1 MKIILA
7 SNNSKKIKELSALF
21 LPLGHE
27 IIPQG
32 DLQIPEADEPFNT
45 FLENALHKARHA
57 AKISGLPAIA
67 DDSGLCVPA
76 LNGDPGVFSSR
87 YANVES
93 SNNAENKDFLN
104 NQKLLENLKNVQD
117 RMAFFVCVMVFIQAE
132 KSPIPL
138 ISTGLWH
145 GKILTE
151 SRGNNGFGYDPI
163 FYVPEK
169 NCSAA
174 ELSAEVKNSISHRAK
189 AVKNLLQQMQELQI

>member
-1 MKIILA
+1 MKIVLA
-7 SNNSKKIKELSALF
+7 SNNSKKINELSALF

-32 DLQIPEADEPFNT
+32 NLLVPEVEEPFHS

-57 AKISGLPAIA
+57 SKISGLPAIA
-67 DDSGLCVPA
+67 DDSGLCVPS
-76 LNGDPGVFSSR
+76 LNGEPGVFSAR
-87 YANVES
+87 YANC

-104 NQKLLENLKNVQD
+104 NQKLLANLKNVQD
-117 RMAFFVCVMVFIQAE
+117 RSAFFVCVMVFIQSE
-132 KSPIPL
+132 KSPLPL
-138 ISTGLWH
+138 VATGLWK

-151 SRGNNGFGYDPI
+151 ARGINGFGYDPI

-174 ELSAEVKNSISHRAK
+174 ELSANEKNSISHRAK
-189 AVKNLLQQMQELQI
+189 AVKNLLAQIQNLNI

>member
-7 SNNSKKIKELSALF
+7 SNNSKKITELSELF

-57 AKISGLPAIA
+57 SKISGLPAIA

-76 LNGDPGVFSSR
+76 LNGKPGVFSSR
-87 YANVES
+87 YANADS
-93 SNNAENKDFLN
+93 KSENKDFLN

-117 RMAFFVCVMVFIQAE
+117 RTAYFVCFMVFIQAE
-132 KSPIPL
+132 KSPLPL

-151 SRGNNGFGYDPI
+151 SRGKNGFGYDPI

-174 ELSAEVKNSISHRAK
+174 ELSAEVKNIISHRAK
-189 AVKNLLQQMQELQI
+189 AVKNLILQMQELNI